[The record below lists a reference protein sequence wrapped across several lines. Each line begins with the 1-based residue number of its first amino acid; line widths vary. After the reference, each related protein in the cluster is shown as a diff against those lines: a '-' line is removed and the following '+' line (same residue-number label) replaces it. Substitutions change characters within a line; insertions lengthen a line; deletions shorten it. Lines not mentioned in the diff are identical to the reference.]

1 MFSLKEQ
8 MVVSSTPDLPIEVVK
23 TKSAYWVFGYI
34 CCFAG
39 PFNTINKQKAR
50 KALLKK
56 WRTQTKY

>member
-1 MFSLKEQ
+1 MA
-8 MVVSSTPDLPIEVVK
+8 VVSSTPELPIEVVK

-34 CCFAG
+34 CCFGG
-39 PFNTINKQKAR
+39 PFNTYQQAENYR

>member
-1 MFSLKEQ
+1 MA
-8 MVVSSTPDLPIEVVK
+8 VSSTPELPIEVVK

-39 PFNTINKQKAR
+39 PFDTYQQAENHR

>member
-1 MFSLKEQ
+1 MA
-8 MVVSSTPDLPIEVVK
+8 VVSSTPDLPIEVVK

-39 PFNTINKQKAR
+39 PFNTYQQAENHR